1 MSDVTT
7 EKTGE
12 TAARM
17 QCMEVWGGNRR
28 VDRSFDMPGL
38 QTWVYSRP
46 FGDSDGGGDV
56 YYVSS
61 CASGRITRLL
71 LADVS
76 GHGAEVS
83 DLALG
88 LRELMRKNVNYVK
101 QKRFIEGMN
110 RQFTRLSESGSFA
123 TAIVATFFQP
133 THRMT
138 LCNAGHPSPLHYD
151 SSQGTWS
158 RIDPPPIESADIA
171 GVPLGVY
178 DGTSYPQQE
187 IALNSGDMVLLFSD
201 ALTESRDEHGRMRGE
216 GGVLELLSKYTVES
230 PRQLLSSL
238 VAKVDEGHA
247 DSGAA
252 DDLTIVLTKANE
264 SSTTLVDNLLAAFRL
279 LRPVTDNTSLVTAEP
294 GQA

>member
-1 MSDVTT
+1 MSDATT
-7 EKTGE
+7 EKAGE
-12 TAARM
+12 SAARM
-17 QCMEVWGGNRR
+17 RCMEVWGGNRR

-110 RQFTRLSESGSFA
+110 RQFTELSESGSFA

-138 LCNAGHPSPLHYD
+138 LCSAGHPSPLHYD
-151 SSQGTWS
+151 SSQNAWS

-178 DGTSYPQQE
+178 DGASYPQQE

-201 ALTESRDEHGRMRGE
+201 ALTESRDEHGQMRGE
-216 GGVLELLSKYTVES
+216 DGVLELVSQYSLES

-247 DSGAA
+247 GSGAA